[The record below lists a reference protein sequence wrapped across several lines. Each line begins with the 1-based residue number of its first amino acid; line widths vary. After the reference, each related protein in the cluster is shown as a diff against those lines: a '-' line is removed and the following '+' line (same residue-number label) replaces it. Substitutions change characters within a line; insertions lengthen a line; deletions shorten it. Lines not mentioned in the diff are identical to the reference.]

1 MPGNITL
8 AARGAEVTRQ
18 NAYRTRNRNK
28 KFRRLWEEALDEAVD
43 LLDGEARRRAT
54 GMKKDVWY
62 AGRVVGTENVY
73 DSALLM
79 FLLRAHRPRVYRDNV
94 AVEHSGGMEVTG
106 DRKVTFELVRPA
118 EQHARTL
125 AERPELAEQ
134 HARTLYVF
142 VVIDHGRRRIR
153 HWNVTEHPIA
163 PWIWQQMIEATA
175 WGQQP
180 GFLIR
185 DRDRSYGGDFIARAR
200 RLGIETILTPVR
212 VPNANAI
219 AERVIGTLRRE
230 CRDHVIAVNEQHLR
244 RVLGEY
250 VQHYNAMRPHRSL
263 SLDSPEG
270 RSPVQRTPS
279 QRVVSKPVLGGLHHE
294 YRWAA

>member
-1 MPGNITL
+1 MVEPDTVVRWYRSAWRAYWRWKSRRRSGRPRIPAELRQLIVRIATEHPRWGAVRIVGELRALGFEVSARTVSRYRRQALRRPPSQSWRTFLRNHASSIWAADLFMVQTL
-8 AARGAEVTRQ
+8 AC
-18 NAYRTRNRNK
+18 
-28 KFRRLWEEALDEAVD
+28 
-43 LLDGEARRRAT
+43 
-54 GMKKDVWY
+54 
-62 AGRVVGTENVY
+62 
-73 DSALLM
+73 
-79 FLLRAHRPRVYRDNV
+79 
-94 AVEHSGGMEVTG
+94 
-106 DRKVTFELVRPA
+106 
-118 EQHARTL
+118 
-125 AERPELAEQ
+125 
-134 HARTLYVF
+134 RTLYVLI
-142 VVIDHGRRRIR
+142 VIDHDRRRIR
-153 HWNVTEHPIA
+153 HWNVTEHPNA

-212 VPNANAI
+212 APNANAI
-219 AERVIGTLRRE
+219 AERVIGTLRRQ
-230 CRDHVIAVNEQHLR
+230 CLDHVIAVNERHRR

>member
-1 MPGNITL
+1 
-8 AARGAEVTRQ
+8 
-18 NAYRTRNRNK
+18 
-28 KFRRLWEEALDEAVD
+28 
-43 LLDGEARRRAT
+43 
-54 GMKKDVWY
+54 
-62 AGRVVGTENVY
+62 
-73 DSALLM
+73 
-79 FLLRAHRPRVYRDNV
+79 
-94 AVEHSGGMEVTG
+94 
-106 DRKVTFELVRPA
+106 
-118 EQHARTL
+118 
-125 AERPELAEQ
+125 
-134 HARTLYVF
+134 
-142 VVIDHGRRRIR
+142 
-153 HWNVTEHPIA
+153 
-163 PWIWQQMIEATA
+163 MIEATA

-200 RLGIETILTPVR
+200 RLGIETILTPVHA
-212 VPNANAI
+212 PNANAI

-230 CRDHVIAVNEQHLR
+230 CLDHVIAVNEQHLR

-294 YRWAA
+294 YRWAAWVLPSHATATSVANSPLARVGTRRCAASNADSRTLFTDAWWPMLAPALPRPLDTEAPLRGGGGGGGLTHGEGCSDDPR